1 MGQPVSPELRCLVV
15 GRSPTPDPGVLAGLD
30 RGLEL
35 VGPGAGVGEGRFDCM
50 WRLFGGRLEG
60 ATEDPLEAGL
70 EAHPE
75 VRWVHTVSA
84 GIDHLRPL
92 LERYPGVTLT
102 TSAGVVAVPIA
113 EFVLACLL
121 HHCKRL
127 ADLDE
132 LQRQRRFEAVPLRE
146 LGDLRVVLVGLG
158 AIGNEV
164 ARRALAMGAQV
175 VAVRR
180 RPELG
185 GGPHGLPVIGP
196 EGLPEACRGADAL
209 VLAAPLTGSS
219 RGMIGDRELR
229 LMGEG
234 SALVNIARGGLVD
247 EPALLR
253 ALTHGPLAAA
263 YLDAFEEEPLPDSS
277 PLWTAP
283 GVHLSPHVSWNSPHF
298 ARRSTELFLNQLNR
312 FRQGLPLANVAD
324 VAQGY

>member
-1 MGQPVSPELRCLVV
+1 MSPEVRCLVV
-15 GRSPTPDPGVLAGLD
+15 GRSPTPAPEVLARLD
-30 RGLEL
+30 RGVEL
-35 VGPGAGVGEGRFDCM
+35 VGPGAGVGGGRFDCI

-60 ATEDPLEAGL
+60 GRQDPLAAGL
-70 EAHPE
+70 KAHPE

-84 GIDHLRPL
+84 GIDHLGPL
-92 LERYPGVTLT
+92 LERYPRVTLT

-127 ADLDE
+127 ADLEE
-132 LQRQRRFEAVPLRE
+132 LQRQHRFEAVPLRE

-164 ARRALAMGAQV
+164 ARRALALGARV
-175 VAVRR
+175 IAVRR

-185 GGPHGLPVIGP
+185 GGPHRLPVVGP
-196 EGLPEACRGADAL
+196 EGLTEACRGADAL

-219 RGMIGDRELR
+219 RGMIGDPELR
-229 LMGEG
+229 QMADG

-253 ALTHGPLAAA
+253 ALAGGPLAAA
-263 YLDAFEEEPLPDSS
+263 YLDAFDEEPLPESS

-283 GVHLSPHVSWNSPHF
+283 GAHLSPHVSWSSPHF
-298 ARRSTELFLNQLNR
+298 ARRSTELFVDQLNR
-312 FRQGLPLANVAD
+312 FRQGLPLLNVAD
-324 VAQGY
+324 LAQGY

>member
-1 MGQPVSPELRCLVV
+1 MV
-15 GRSPTPDPGVLAGLD
+15 GRSPTPDPGVLARLD
-30 RGLEL
+30 QGVEL
-35 VGPGAGVGEGRFDCM
+35 VGPGAGVGEGSFDCI
-50 WRLFGGRLEG
+50 WRLFGGRPEG
-60 ATEDPLEAGL
+60 SPEDPLEAGL
-70 EAHPE
+70 KAHPE

-92 LERYPGVTLT
+92 LEGHPGVTLT

-127 ADLDE
+127 AHLDE

-146 LGDLRVVLVGLG
+146 LGDLRLVLVGLG

-164 ARRALAMGAQV
+164 ARRALALGAQV

-185 GGPHGLPVIGP
+185 GGHHGLPVVGP
-196 EGLPEACRGADAL
+196 EGLTEACRGADAL

-219 RGMIGDRELR
+219 RGMVGEAELR
-229 LMGEG
+229 LMADG
-234 SALVNIARGGLVD
+234 SALVNVARGGLVD

-253 ALTHGPLAAA
+253 ALAGGPLSAA

-283 GVHLSPHVSWNSPHF
+283 GTHLSPHVSWSSPHF
-298 ARRSTELFLNQLNR
+298 AKRSTELFLDQLTR
-312 FRQGLPLANVAD
+312 FREGLPLRNVAD
-324 VAQGY
+324 PAQGY

>member
-1 MGQPVSPELRCLVV
+1 MRPEVRCLVV
-15 GRSPTPDPGVLAGLD
+15 GRSPTPDPEVLARLD
-30 RGLEL
+30 RGVEL
-35 VGPGAGVGEGRFDCM
+35 VGPGAGVGEGSFDCI
-50 WRLFGGRLEG
+50 WRLFGGHLGG
-60 ATEDPLEAGL
+60 AHEDPLEAGL
-70 EAHPE
+70 KAHPE

-92 LERYPGVTLT
+92 LERHPGVSLT

-113 EFVLACLL
+113 EFVMACLL

-127 ADLDE
+127 AHLDE
-132 LQRQRRFEAVPLRE
+132 LQRQRRFESVLLRE

-164 ARRALAMGAQV
+164 ARRALALGAQV
-175 VAVRR
+175 TAVRR

-185 GGPHGLPVIGP
+185 GGAHGLPVVGP
-196 EGLPEACRGADAL
+196 EGLTEACRGANAL

-219 RGMIGDRELR
+219 RGMIGELELR
-229 LMGEG
+229 LLADG
-234 SALVNIARGGLVD
+234 SALVNVARGGLVD

-253 ALTHGPLAAA
+253 ALAGGPLSAA

-283 GVHLSPHVSWNSPHF
+283 GAFLSPHVSWSSPHF
-298 ARRSTELFLNQLNR
+298 AERSTELFLDQLTR
-312 FRQGLPLANVAD
+312 FRKGQPLRNVAD
-324 VAQGY
+324 LARGY